1 MKQLVCEICK
11 NIIDEVSI
19 CPFCGA
25 DIEIEI
31 DENTNWEILITTND
45 LIEATNIKGLLE
57 GSNIPVT
64 ILSQQDTTR
73 MFTVGNL
80 AIIKIMVPI
89 PYIAEAKELLNII
102 NSTNNEQ

>member
-11 NIIDEVSI
+11 NFIDEVSI

-80 AIIKIMVPI
+80 AIIKVMVPL
-89 PYIAEAKELLNII
+89 PYYSEAKELLNII